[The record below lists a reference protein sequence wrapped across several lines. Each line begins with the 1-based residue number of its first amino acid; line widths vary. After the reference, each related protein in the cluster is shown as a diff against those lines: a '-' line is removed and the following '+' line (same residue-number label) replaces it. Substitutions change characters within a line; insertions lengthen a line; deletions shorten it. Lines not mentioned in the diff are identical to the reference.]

1 MLPAS
6 RMAALT
12 AVPSRSAGVNP
23 MYPHDT
29 PLPSLAVSVGV
40 LISSVAVLASVIP
53 NDGGDEINSNHKGRI
68 KY

>member
-12 AVPSRSAGVNP
+12 AVPSRSAGVTP

-40 LISSVAVLASVIP
+40 LISSVAVIP

>member
-40 LISSVAVLASVIP
+40 LISSVAVIP